1 MFSNLAQGSI
11 LYGIEIKEDINVFTA
26 PIISVSIPRPI
37 FNNNNYGQIPQA
49 VVDIVATIN
58 GEKREFKQVPG
69 NAAIANFGSEAFILA
84 DSKESLN
91 SYIESTLQTSRA
103 YIANADK
110 YKELIPKYESAYA
123 KLNPNL
129 IVNKDNTIKALEDK
143 VDKLETYLREIVTLT
158 KFDNNSNNNK
168 KENSNVSSE
177 IS

>member
-26 PIISVSIPRPI
+26 PILSVSIPRPI
-37 FNNNNYGQIPQA
+37 FNNNNYSQIPQA

-58 GEKREFKQVPG
+58 GEKKEFKQVPG
-69 NAAIANFGSEAFILA
+69 NAAIANFGSESFILA

-110 YKELIPKYESAYA
+110 YKELIPKYEAAYS
-123 KLNPNL
+123 KLNPNI
-129 IVNKDNTIKALEDK
+129 IVNKDDTIKALEDK
-143 VDKLETYLREIVTLT
+143 VDKLESYLREIVTLT
-158 KFDNNSNNNK
+158 KSDNNNNRKDNNNVDSK
-168 KENSNVSSE
+168 